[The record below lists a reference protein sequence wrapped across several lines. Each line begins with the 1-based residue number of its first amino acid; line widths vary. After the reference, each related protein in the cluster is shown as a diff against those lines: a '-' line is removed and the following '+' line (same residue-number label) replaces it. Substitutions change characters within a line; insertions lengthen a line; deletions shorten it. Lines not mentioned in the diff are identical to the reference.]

1 MHTCIY
7 EFRTYIKRV
16 FSFSQANS
24 MGEWLFLFLLLFA
37 LHVLDLNY
45 REKIMQSGLFLV
57 CPSIF
62 RVVCPP
68 TAPLTVHI
76 KVSNIQIW
84 LNIVY

>member
-24 MGEWLFLFLLLFA
+24 MGEWLFLFLLLFCVA
-37 LHVLDLNY
+37 CF
-45 REKIMQSGLFLV
+45 RFKSQRKIMQSGLFLV